1 MLLWA
6 LMLAMILM
14 LALPGYQAEA
24 QNRIVGPSDTI
35 HVFINDSDLDSNP
48 KGVDRYDEPEFVV
61 FRTNRDDIGEAHPDI
76 VETGPNTGIF
86 EFTIQL
92 ETDELACRLDLLV
105 GPKFEAQGGSDPA
118 VGVCPGDLVLAQY
131 EDNRGADGRPALI
144 DYVFEVKSW
153 DPEFEADREIFA
165 PGERITIDIYDPDA
179 NRDPDVA
186 DSLRDVRVYSQSDPA
201 GQQASA
207 IETGRNTG
215 TFRLSLMTSL
225 EPQGNSVMVKYG
237 DELTVQYI
245 DDFPA
250 DFTTFQEERKFSF
263 VMVIPEF
270 DFAGVQLTNPVITGS
285 EESDEISAGQQLTL
299 SSTVTSPS
307 PAELAFV
314 AIMEVRDSEG
324 ITVFIGWQSGTL
336 HPESPGEIGMSWIP
350 QDRGDYQ
357 VRTFII
363 SDLIDPQ
370 VLSAVTLSE
379 VTVAA

>member
-24 QNRIVGPSDTI
+24 QNRIVGPSDTV

-105 GPKFEAQGGSDPA
+105 GPKFEAQGGSDPQ

-131 EDNRGADGRPALI
+131 EDNRGSDGRPALI
-144 DYVFEVKSW
+144 DYFFEVKSW
-153 DPEFEADREIFA
+153 DPEFKADREIFA
-165 PGERITIDIYDPDA
+165 PGERITINIYDPDA

-215 TFRLSLMTSL
+215 IFRLSFMTSL

-237 DELTVQYI
+237 DELIVQYI

-263 VMVIPEF
+263 VMMIPEF
-270 DFAGVQLTNPVITGS
+270 DFAGVQLTNPAITGT

-314 AIMEVRDSEG
+314 AIMEVRDSDG